1 MAEDLNTRSSYK
13 WWVFGAIAVGSFLSV
28 IDYGSVLVA
37 LPAIETYFDSD
48 LPTVQWVVIGH
59 ALVISILLLP
69 MGRLGDMVGRKR
81 VYVAGFVIFVATS
94 AVAGFSVDLT
104 MLIGAKVLQGVGS
117 AMIQGTAMASLI
129 SAFPDSERGKAM
141 GTHLSVV
148 GTGVVAGTAIG
159 GFLVSAWGWQ
169 AVFLVNVPIGIVT
182 IGVSWFLLPEDSGA
196 LRNRPSASLAAAS
209 PTSASPTSASPTS
222 ASPPSSLPPPSLPP
236 SGLPASGRFDW
247 IGAIL
252 SGTALLIL
260 LLILGQGDRIGWTSF
275 LAMAGV
281 VATVLFLAV
290 FIWWELRVASPLLE
304 LRLFQRKLVA
314 MGAAAGWVTFLA
326 SSSSRFLLTFYLQQV
341 LGHSPR
347 EIGLYMMP
355 AALAMAVLGPVA
367 GRLSDR
373 FGWQKLTAG
382 GLAIGALAWFMLAEG
397 LDADGS
403 SLGMTPLVLVVVA
416 LTIQSAGTGVFYTP
430 NNSSILGAVER
441 SRYGVVSAL
450 TQLVRNTAN
459 LTSVAMVTAIVTIT
473 MGSMGV
479 EPSLSAVSPE
489 SIRCLPS
496 RCAARLLRHGRPPRV
511 RDGDLHRQREKE
523 PKSSPQPKPQ
533 QPPQRPLRLNL
544 LTEALTPIR
553 SS

>member
-1 MAEDLNTRSSYK
+1 MTRDLSQRASYK

-209 PTSASPTSASPTS
+209 PTSASPAA
-222 ASPPSSLPPPSLPP
+222 ASPPSSLPPSSLPP

-489 SIRCLPS
+489 ISDAFLAGVRRAFFVMGGLLVFGMVICIARGERAKIVIPAQTPAT
-496 RCAARLLRHGRPPRV
+496 AAETTS
-511 RDGDLHRQREKE
+511 D
-523 PKSSPQPKPQ
+523 
-533 QPPQRPLRLNL
+533 
-544 LTEALTPIR
+544 
-553 SS
+553 

>member
-1 MAEDLNTRSSYK
+1 MTRDLSQRASYK

-48 LPTVQWVVIGH
+48 LPTVQWIVIGH

-81 VYVAGFVIFVATS
+81 VYVGGFVIFVATS

-104 MLIGAKVLQGVGS
+104 MLIGAKVIQGIGS

-159 GFLVSAWGWQ
+159 GFLVSIWGWQ
-169 AVFLVNVPIGIVT
+169 SVFLLNVPIGIVT
-182 IGVSWFLLPEDSGA
+182 IAVSWRVLPDELGSR
-196 LRNRPSASLAAAS
+196 LTAS
-209 PTSASPTSASPTS
+209 T
-222 ASPPSSLPPPSLPP
+222 
-236 SGLPASGRFDW
+236 RFDW
-247 IGAIL
+247 LGAVL
-252 SGTALLIL
+252 SGAALLVL
-260 LLILGQGDRIGWTSF
+260 LLLLGQGDRIGWGSPLMF
-275 LAMAGV
+275 SGIA
-281 VATVLFLAV
+281 ATVVLLVV

-304 LRLFQRKLVA
+304 LRLFQRKLIA
-314 MGAAAGWVTFLA
+314 MGSAAGWITFLA

-341 LGHSPR
+341 LGYSPR
-347 EIGLYMMP
+347 EIGLYMVP
-355 AALAMAVLGPVA
+355 SALCMAVLGPIA

-382 GLAIGALAWFMLAEG
+382 GLAVGAVAWFMMAEG
-397 LDADGS
+397 LDANGS
-403 SLGMTPLVLVVVA
+403 SLGMTPLVLVIVA
-416 LTIQSAGTGVFYTP
+416 LTIQSAGTGIFYTP
-430 NNSSILGAVER
+430 NNSSILGDVER
-441 SRYGVVSAL
+441 PRYGVVSAL

-459 LTSVAMVTAIVTIT
+459 LTSVAMVTAIVVIT

-489 SIRCLPS
+489 VADAFLAGLRRAFLVMGCLLVFGMVICIARGERAKIVTPAQTPVP
-496 RCAARLLRHGRPPRV
+496 AAETTS
-511 RDGDLHRQREKE
+511 D
-523 PKSSPQPKPQ
+523 
-533 QPPQRPLRLNL
+533 
-544 LTEALTPIR
+544 
-553 SS
+553 

>member
-1 MAEDLNTRSSYK
+1 MTEDLNTRASYK

-48 LPTVQWVVIGH
+48 LPTVQWIVIGH

-81 VYVAGFVIFVATS
+81 VYVGGFVIFVATS
-94 AVAGFSVDLT
+94 AVAGFSVDLS

-196 LRNRPSASLAAAS
+196 RRNRPSASLAAAS
-209 PTSASPTSASPTS
+209 PTAASPAAS
-222 ASPPSSLPPPSLPP
+222 SPPSSLPP

-403 SLGMTPLVLVVVA
+403 RLGMTPLVLVIVA

-441 SRYGVVSAL
+441 SSYGIVSAL

-489 SIRCLPS
+489 VSDAFLAGVRRAFFVMGGLLVFGMVICI
-496 RCAARLLRHGRPPRV
+496 ARGERAKIVIPV
-511 RDGDLHRQREKE
+511 Q
-523 PKSSPQPKPQ
+523 
-533 QPPQRPLRLNL
+533 
-544 LTEALTPIR
+544 TPATAETT
-553 SS
+553 SD

>member
-1 MAEDLNTRSSYK
+1 M
-13 WWVFGAIAVGSFLSV
+13 
-28 IDYGSVLVA
+28 A

-48 LPTVQWVVIGH
+48 LPTVQWIVIGH

-81 VYVAGFVIFVATS
+81 VYVGGFVIFVATS
-94 AVAGFSVDLT
+94 AVAGFSVDLS

-182 IGVSWFLLPEDSGA
+182 IAVSWFLLPEDSGT
-196 LRNRPSASLAAAS
+196 RGNRS
-209 PTSASPTSASPTS
+209 SASPTA
-222 ASPPSSLPPPSLPP
+222 ASPPSD
-236 SGLPASGRFDW
+236 LPASGRPVSGRPVSGRFDW

-252 SGTALLIL
+252 SGAALLIL
-260 LLILGQGDRIGWTSF
+260 LLILGQGDRIGWTS
-275 LAMAGV
+275 LLTIAGV

-373 FGWQKLTAG
+373 FGYQKLTAG

-403 SLGMTPLVLVVVA
+403 RLGMTPLVLVIVA

-441 SRYGVVSAL
+441 SRYGIVSAL

-489 SIRCLPS
+489 VSDAFLAGVRRAFFVMGGLLVFGMVICIARGERAKVVTPAQTP
-496 RCAARLLRHGRPPRV
+496 AAVGETTS
-511 RDGDLHRQREKE
+511 D
-523 PKSSPQPKPQ
+523 
-533 QPPQRPLRLNL
+533 
-544 LTEALTPIR
+544 
-553 SS
+553 

>member
-209 PTSASPTSASPTS
+209 PTSASPTSASPPS

-281 VATVLFLAV
+281 MATVLFLAV

-489 SIRCLPS
+489 ISDAFLAGVRRAFFVMGGLLVFGMVICIARGERAKVVTPAQTPAT
-496 RCAARLLRHGRPPRV
+496 AAETTS
-511 RDGDLHRQREKE
+511 D
-523 PKSSPQPKPQ
+523 
-533 QPPQRPLRLNL
+533 
-544 LTEALTPIR
+544 
-553 SS
+553 

>member
-1 MAEDLNTRSSYK
+1 MTRDLSQRSSYK
-13 WWVFGAIAVGSFLSV
+13 WWVFGAIGVGSFLSV

-48 LPTVQWVVIGH
+48 LPTVQWIVIGH

-81 VYVAGFVIFVATS
+81 VYVGGFVIFVATS
-94 AVAGFSVDLT
+94 AVAGFSVDLS

-182 IGVSWFLLPEDSGA
+182 IAVSWFLLPEDFGT
-196 LRNRPSASLAAAS
+196 RGNRSSADPTAAS
-209 PTSASPTSASPTS
+209 
-222 ASPPSSLPPPSLPP
+222 PP
-236 SGLPASGRFDW
+236 SGLPASGRPVSGRFDW

-260 LLILGQGDRIGWTSF
+260 LLILGQGDRIGWTS
-275 LAMAGV
+275 LLTIAGV

-373 FGWQKLTAG
+373 FGYQKLTAG
-382 GLAIGALAWFMLAEG
+382 GLAVGALAWFMLAEG
-397 LDADGS
+397 LDGDGS
-403 SLGMTPLVLVVVA
+403 SLGMTPLVLVIVA

-441 SRYGVVSAL
+441 SSYGIVSAL

-459 LTSVAMVTAIVTIT
+459 VTSVAMVTAIVTIT

-489 SIRCLPS
+489 ISDAFLAGVRRAFFVMGSLLVFGMVICIARGERAKVVTPAQTP
-496 RCAARLLRHGRPPRV
+496 AAAAETTS
-511 RDGDLHRQREKE
+511 D
-523 PKSSPQPKPQ
+523 
-533 QPPQRPLRLNL
+533 
-544 LTEALTPIR
+544 
-553 SS
+553 

>member
-1 MAEDLNTRSSYK
+1 M
-13 WWVFGAIAVGSFLSV
+13 FGAIGVGSFLSV

-48 LPTVQWVVIGH
+48 LPTVQWIVIGH

-81 VYVAGFVIFVATS
+81 VYVGGFVIFVATS
-94 AVAGFSVDLT
+94 AVAGFSVDLS

-182 IGVSWFLLPEDSGA
+182 IAVSWFLLPEDFGT
-196 LRNRPSASLAAAS
+196 RGNRSSSSPAAAS
-209 PTSASPTSASPTS
+209 PASGRPV
-222 ASPPSSLPPPSLPP
+222 
-236 SGLPASGRFDW
+236 SGRFDW

-260 LLILGQGDRIGWTSF
+260 LLILGQGDRIGWTS
-275 LAMAGV
+275 LLTIAGV

-373 FGWQKLTAG
+373 FGYQKLTAG
-382 GLAIGALAWFMLAEG
+382 GLAIGAVAWFMLAEG

-403 SLGMTPLVLVVVA
+403 RLGMTPLVLVVVA

-441 SRYGVVSAL
+441 SRYGIVSAL

-459 LTSVAMVTAIVTIT
+459 VTSVAMVTAIVTIT

-489 SIRCLPS
+489 ISDAFLAGVRRAFFVMGGLLVFGMVICIARGERAKVVTPAQTP
-496 RCAARLLRHGRPPRV
+496 AAVGETTS
-511 RDGDLHRQREKE
+511 D
-523 PKSSPQPKPQ
+523 
-533 QPPQRPLRLNL
+533 
-544 LTEALTPIR
+544 
-553 SS
+553 